1 MITTISNNPTLIS
14 LPTTGFKSWILSV
27 YLLRERLL
35 ATLTSIIEENKI
47 KKSPNYDSDLSVI
60 LGNGGKKFLPIFL
73 DDL

>member
-1 MITTISNNPTLIS
+1 M
-14 LPTTGFKSWILSV
+14 